1 VVKQKLLSSRASEAR
16 RGIFAPGHA
25 VQFLAPVAQVTFSDI
40 ELPGSFDFAAYC
52 GFAQDDGLVD
62 KRNC

>member
-1 VVKQKLLSSRASEAR
+1 
-16 RGIFAPGHA
+16 

-52 GFAQDDGLVD
+52 GFAQDDSLVD
-62 KRNC
+62 ERNC